1 MSYASFNATGRN
13 TQGGAALVVGLLLL
27 VVITLLA
34 IGGMNSVS
42 VELAMAGN
50 TQYQQRAF
58 EAAEAGIE
66 TRLGDDREFNPQ
78 AAEPDEETDVP
89 VADDPRLAT
98 DTYSYRMTPDLGGQE
113 QLAIS
118 GNSLKKFSSYHF
130 TIQSTGAS
138 GRKARTTH
146 VQGVATINSK
156 GDSLQ
161 DPNAAQTELE

>member
-1 MSYASFNATGRN
+1 MSYASFNATGRK
-13 TQGGAALVVGLLLL
+13 TQRGAALVVGLLLL

-50 TQYQQRAF
+50 AQYQQKAF
-58 EAAEAGIE
+58 EAAEVGIE
-66 TRLGDDREFNPQ
+66 SRLGDPRELNPE
-78 AAEPDEETDVP
+78 AEPEEEGDVP
-89 VADDPRLAT
+89 VADDPRLNT
-98 DTYSYRMTPDLGGQE
+98 DTFSYRMTADLNGMK
-113 QLAIS
+113 QLAIG

-146 VQGVATINSK
+146 VQGVATINSN
-156 GDSLQ
+156 DESIQ
-161 DPNAAQTELE
+161 DPNGAQTELE

>member
-1 MSYASFNATGRN
+1 MSYASFNATGRK
-13 TQGGAALVVGLLLL
+13 TQRGAALVVGLLLL

-50 TQYQQRAF
+50 AQYQQKAF
-58 EAAEAGIE
+58 EAAEVGIE
-66 TRLGDDREFNPQ
+66 TRLGDPRELNPE
-78 AAEPDEETDVP
+78 AEPEEESDVP
-89 VADDPRLAT
+89 VVADDPRLAT
-98 DTYSYRMTPDLGGQE
+98 DTYSYRMTPDLGGMK
-113 QLAIS
+113 QLAIG

-146 VQGVATINSK
+146 VQGFATINAND
-156 GDSLQ
+156 DSIQ
-161 DPNAAQTELE
+161 DPNQTELE